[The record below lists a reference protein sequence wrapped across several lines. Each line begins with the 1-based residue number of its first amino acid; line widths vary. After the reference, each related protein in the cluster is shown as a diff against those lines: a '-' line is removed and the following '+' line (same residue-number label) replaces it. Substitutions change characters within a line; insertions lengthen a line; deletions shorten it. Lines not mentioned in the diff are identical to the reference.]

1 MSWGPS
7 HQSTTRRLWRRPW
20 WVTVPGCV
28 LFAWW
33 FLDSGSKV
41 VFLAV
46 ILPGILLLI
55 GAEHLVQRGPM
66 ALKRWAGE
74 AIARAD
80 DPLALVR
87 DACQGDG
94 GGPYLGVMGDGDW
107 RFARPQRAVLVLG
120 PPRSGK
126 TSGVIVPALLC
137 HAGPLTATST
147 KPDVLA
153 ATAGARSMVG
163 RLWEFDPTGMGWA
176 GVGER
181 LRWSPVFTSRDWD
194 RAQLMARAMVQAT
207 HVGAGTTDQTHWS
220 RRAQA
225 LLAPLLHAA
234 AVGGREIDGVLEW
247 VLRHDLDQPTLLLE
261 QNQGS
266 ELATGLLGG
275 LQNTE
280 ARERSSIF
288 SAAADS
294 LDAYTSQQALEIA
307 RDQNFHP
314 ERFVLSQATLY
325 IHAPAEHQ
333 TAAAP
338 LVCGLLADIRR
349 AVYQAH
355 RDGTLKTRVLFA
367 LDEVAN
373 IAPLDDLPQIA
384 SEGAGQ
390 GLALL
395 AALQD
400 LSQARVRWGQAADG
414 FLTLFGTKLILP
426 DVADPKTLEGIS
438 LMLGEYDR
446 QMVSTTTSHAGGFFS
461 STLAGPNVHQ
471 QRPSRTVSTQ
481 RQRVVSPGEIAG
493 IPAGNALHLDG
504 VQWELLTLTP
514 AAMSHGRRSANC
526 RSRAPDDLAG
536 RGRFWGRLPSAR

>member
-1 MSWGPS
+1 
-7 HQSTTRRLWRRPW
+7 
-20 WVTVPGCV
+20 VTVPGCAV
-28 LFAWW
+28 LAWW
-33 FLDSGSKV
+33 FFDSGSEA

-46 ILPGILLLI
+46 VLPMILLLI
-55 GAEHLVQRGPM
+55 GVQHVVQRGPL

-74 AIARAD
+74 AIARGG
-80 DPLALVR
+80 DPLAVIR
-87 DACQGDG
+87 DACRGDG
-94 GGPYLGVMGDGDW
+94 GGPYLGVQENGDW
-107 RFARPQRAVLVLG
+107 RFARPARAVLVLG

-126 TSGVIVPALLC
+126 TTGVIVPALLS
-137 HAGPLTATST
+137 HTGAVVSTST

-153 ATAGARSMVG
+153 ASGGARSRVG
-163 RLWEFDPTGMGWA
+163 KLWEFDPTGTGWA

-207 HVGAGTTDQTHWS
+207 HVGAGTTDSTHWS

-234 AVGGREIDGVLEW
+234 AVGGREIDAVLEW
-247 VLRHDLDQPTLLLE
+247 VLRHDLDQPILLLE
-261 QNQGS
+261 RNRGS

-288 SAAADS
+288 SAAADA
-294 LDAYTSQQALEIA
+294 LDAYTSSQALEVA
-307 RDQNFHP
+307 REQNFHP
-314 ERFVLSQATLY
+314 ERFVLSQDTLY

-349 AVYQAH
+349 AVYRAH
-355 RDGTLKTRVLFA
+355 RDGTLKARVLFA

-373 IAPLDDLPQIA
+373 IAPLEELPQVA

-414 FLTLFGTKLILP
+414 FLTLYGTKLILP
-426 DVADPKTLEGIS
+426 GVADPKTLEAIS

-446 QMVSTTTSHAGGFFS
+446 QMVSTTTARGGGFL
-461 STLAGPNVHQ
+461 STTIDPSRASH

-481 RQRVVSPGEIAG
+481 RQRVLSPGEIAG

-504 VQWELLTLTP
+504 VAWELLTLTP
-514 AAMSHGRRSANC
+514 AFGSE
-526 RSRAPDDLAG
+526 P
-536 RGRFWGRLPSAR
+536 WKTITELPIQGAS